1 MVVCSVVAVMMK
13 KFLRSATGIV
23 LAAMLLLAGGVVAK
37 AQTTGTI
44 SGVVTDKAGALV
56 PQVQVSARATA
67 SGVQRTAVTN
77 AAGEYSFPALTP
89 GDYELSFTL
98 PGFATVI
105 ETATLNV
112 TEHIAVN
119 TTMQVSS
126 VAQTVEVSANGALL
140 QTESVTQG
148 GVISGEAM
156 VQLPLAT
163 NNFTQLL
170 ALSPGV
176 IAPLNDATGL
186 GRGTQ
191 NVNVNGAR
199 TNANSIYV
207 DGVDAVNVHTNS
219 SANNAFAS
227 NSVIV
232 PPPDAIQ
239 EFKIQTALFD
249 ATTGRS
255 GGSNVALITRSGAN
269 AFHGDVY
276 EFFRNTILNANNY
289 LLKSTG
295 QPRPELIQNQFGVAV
310 GGPIKKD
317 KLFFF
322 FNYQGT
328 RQVNG
333 YPGITSVNLPQIPQ
347 DRSLASLGVFGNS
360 LGKTSYN
367 GPTIAANGSNISP
380 VAFALLNLKKPNGS
394 YVIPSPQTAATSGA
408 NYVVST
414 PATFNEDEYTGST
427 DYQISSKDHVSFHII
442 VAEQPQFQS
451 VASTRFV
458 PGFGLDQLFK
468 SRLYSVGETHIFSPN
483 VVNDFHI
490 GLNRALGHTGFQN
503 QIPLSSIGMTR
514 FNSGDFPDIPEL
526 EFSGSFEMGY
536 TVSTDQQD
544 TENTWQYF
552 DNLSWLKGKHN
563 LTFGMEMRR
572 YQDNYFSNNDMRGTL
587 DFISFQN
594 FLLGQSG
601 VATTAG
607 GNGTGHSDIYEETVA
622 SGQDQRYDR
631 LRDVALFAQDSWKPS
646 THLTINAG
654 LRWEYI
660 GLPTDIY
667 GRNGAFDPRRY
678 QAPTANAPSSVGFV
692 QAGNALHPVPG
703 IAKVSNTLTD
713 TVDKLNFAPRF
724 GLAYQINSRQV
735 IRGGYGLFY
744 DRLSNQLGLLEALSL
759 PGYENSSALNSTG
772 ATSYFNQNGS
782 LVNPFPT
789 LPQRSQFPILP
800 QLYAQNTATAPAPI
814 GIYDIDPKIRTPYYQ
829 QYGANIQTVLTR
841 SLMLEIG
848 YVGARGE
855 HLAAETEAD
864 QAVVASVTNPVNGV
878 TTNNTGATDSAA
890 ARAPYIGFSNS
901 GFLFLQTNQSSN
913 FNSLQTT
920 LTERMGKATFLA
932 TYMYSKSLDTSSGAT
947 DGTVFNTTSGDQT
960 NQAQAYGPSDFDRT
974 HHATLRFT
982 QPLPKPHWQIA
993 HGGFGSRV
1001 FDGYEFSGT
1010 AVIQSGTPY
1019 SITDAGAAT
1028 YYGTNTSRGSFVTGG
1043 TTAAA
1048 VKHGRTES
1056 RLNAYFSNGI
1066 YSVSPTTGVVTS
1078 TNDTLTGAPPVFQ
1091 TANYYFGNTG
1101 RNILR
1106 GPTQRD
1112 LDLSLTKYTPI
1123 RDNLSFEFRAQAFN
1137 LTNTPNFGNP
1147 GSDIGTASTFGAITT
1162 TVGNPRILQ
1171 FVGKLTF

>member
-1 MVVCSVVAVMMK
+1 MKAIRISLVLQNALRYLVALLFISLSVVSVQ
-13 KFLRSATGIV
+13 
-23 LAAMLLLAGGVVAK
+23 
-37 AQTTGTI
+37 AQTTGVI
-44 SGVVTDKAGALV
+44 SGVVTDKGGALV
-56 PQVQVSARATA
+56 PKVQVTAKNSA
-67 SGVQRTAVTN
+67 SGEIRTATTN
-77 AAGEYSFPALTP
+77 TAGEYSFPALQP
-89 GDYELSFTL
+89 GDYIISFAS
-98 PGFATVI
+98 PGFATLV
-105 ETATLNV
+105 ETATLNI

-119 TTMQVSS
+119 TVMQISS
-126 VAQTVEVSANGALL
+126 TSATVDVGASDQALL

-148 GVISGEAM
+148 GVISGEAI

-219 SANNAFAS
+219 AANNAFAS

-269 AFHGDVY
+269 DFHGDVY
-276 EFFRNTILNANNY
+276 EFFRNTDLNANSYFLNQQ
-289 LLKSTG
+289 G
-295 QPRPELIQNQFGVAV
+295 QPRPELIQNQFGIAV
-310 GGPIKKD
+310 GGPVIKN

-333 YPGITSVNLPQIPQ
+333 YPGITSVVLPQIPL
-347 DRSLASLGVFGNS
+347 DRSYASLGTFGNS
-360 LGKTSYN
+360 LGRTSYP
-367 GPTIAANGSNISP
+367 GPTITTSGSNISP
-380 VAFALLNLKKPNGS
+380 VAYALLNLKNPNGS
-394 YVIPSPQTAATSGA
+394 YVIPSPQTSAVKGA

-414 PATFNEDEYTGST
+414 PATFDEDEYTGSS
-427 DYQISSKDHVSFHII
+427 DYQLTSKDHLAFHVI
-442 VAEQPQFQS
+442 VAQQPQFQS
-451 VASTRFV
+451 VASTRFL
-458 PGFGLDQLFK
+458 PGFGLNQEFQ
-468 SRLYSVGETHIFSPN
+468 SRLYSVAATHIFSPN
-483 VVNDFHI
+483 VVNDFHL
-490 GLNRALGHTGFQN
+490 GLNRALGKTGFQN

-514 FNSGDFPDIPEL
+514 FNSTVFDDIPEL

-544 TENTWQYF
+544 TSNTWQYF
-552 DNLSWLKGKHN
+552 DNVSWLKGKHN
-563 LTFGMEMRR
+563 MTFGTEMRR
-572 YQDNYFSNNDMRGTL
+572 YQDNYYSNNDQRGTL
-587 DFISFQN
+587 DFITFQN
-594 FLLGQSG
+594 FLLGQTGAS
-601 VATTAG
+601 AALG

-622 SGQDQRYDR
+622 SGKDQRYDR
-631 LRDVALFAQDSWKPS
+631 LRDLAFFAQDSWKPVKHM
-646 THLTINAG
+646 TLNMG

-667 GRNGAFDPRRY
+667 GRDGAFDPRRY
-678 QAPTANAPSSVGFV
+678 MAPTANAPSSVGFV
-692 QAGNALHPVPG
+692 QAGNATNPVPG

-713 TVDKLNFAPRF
+713 TVGKLNFAPRF
-724 GLAYQINSRQV
+724 GVAYQINSKQV
-735 IRGGYGLFY
+735 IRAGYGIFY

-759 PGYENSSALNSTG
+759 PGYENSSALNTAG
-772 ATSYFNQNGS
+772 ATSYFNTNGS
-782 LVNPFPT
+782 LANPFPT
-789 LPQRSQFPILP
+789 LPLPSQFPILP
-800 QLYAQNTATAPAPI
+800 QLFAQNVANAPAPI
-814 GIYDIDPKIRTPYYQ
+814 GIDDIDPKLRTPYYQ
-829 QYGANIQTVLTR
+829 QYGLNIQTALNKSFVL
-841 SLMLEIG
+841 EVG
-848 YVGARGE
+848 YVGARGL

-864 QAVVASVTNPVNGV
+864 QALLASPANPVNGV

-920 LTERMGKATFLA
+920 VTEKLGKGSLLA
-932 TYMYSKSLDTSSGAT
+932 SYMWSKSLDTSSGAT

-960 NQAQAYGPSDFDRT
+960 NQRQAYGPSDFDRT
-974 HHATLRFT
+974 HHATIRFT
-982 QPLPKPHWQIA
+982 QPLPNPHWRIA
-993 HGGFGSRV
+993 HGDFGSRV

-1010 AVIQSGTPY
+1010 GVLQSGTPF
-1019 SITDAGAAT
+1019 SITNTGGAA
-1028 YYGTNTSRGSFVTGG
+1028 YYGTNTSRASYVAGAS
-1043 TTAAA
+1043 AAQA
-1048 VKHGRTES
+1048 VKHGRTED
-1056 RLNAYFSNGI
+1056 RLTAYFNDGI
-1066 YSVSPTTGVVTS
+1066 YSAS
-1078 TNDTLTGAPPVFQ
+1078 TNSVTQTDTLTAAAPVFS
-1091 TANYYFGNTG
+1091 TVTNFYGNTG

-1106 GPTQRD
+1106 GPFERD
-1112 LDLSLTKYTPI
+1112 LDLGLTKYTQI
-1123 RDNLSFEFRAQAFN
+1123 HDNLKLEFRAQAFN
-1137 LTNTPNFGNP
+1137 ITNTPNFANP
-1147 GSDIGTASTFGAITT
+1147 GSDIGTASTFGTITS

-1171 FVGKLTF
+1171 FVLKLSY